1 MLLFKGFFQPRLSLS
16 SKLVPKYRRS
26 FFTFFSCPSQK
37 CKYRHSQNR
46 RLTADRVVRRR
57 QCTVCVTCRSTS
69 TLCMTTCRQH
79 RRRAVLCNKNTTS
92 VSLPILY
99 ILVPKTNASFSAFR
113 KQESWR
119 PSNLQPLVGP
129 GIGGHFPAGAKVSF
143 PTLLVRLW
151 RPPRHVT

>member
-26 FFTFFSCPSQK
+26 FFTSFSCPSQK

-69 TLCMTTCRQH
+69 ALYMTTCRQH
-79 RRRAVLCNKNTTS
+79 ADVRCFVTRTRRQCHFQFYTS
-92 VSLPILY
+92 
-99 ILVPKTNASFSAFR
+99 
-113 KQESWR
+113 
-119 PSNLQPLVGP
+119 
-129 GIGGHFPAGAKVSF
+129 
-143 PTLLVRLW
+143 
-151 RPPRHVT
+151 